1 MTRVFQ
7 PGDKVRYLG
16 GSGWEFLQGRKG
28 DHFTIHRHYES
39 KMNPGQTYVQI
50 VEGLEVCPTHS
61 QHPHRFALV
70 KSAKPERAKV
80 GEYVRKND
88 DERTRWWS
96 ERWDGA
102 FEVLSVD
109 KMGYGVRSAD
119 GIHGTFLYELADKC
133 DAPPRP
139 DFTVAEAQ
147 RGAKL
152 KFRSGCDVVFIAYV
166 PSAKPHCRLVLLN
179 PGTGNIVTRYENGR
193 ADDEPQAHANPGDI
207 LINRGEA

>member
-1 MTRVFQ
+1 MRDFQ

-16 GSGWEFLQGRKG
+16 GSGWQFLQGRVG
-28 DHFTIHRHYES
+28 QVFTVHS
-39 KMNPGQTYVQI
+39 FGPGRLTAGPYLRI
-50 VEGLEVCPTHS
+50 VEGLSDNPTHS
-61 QHPHRFALV
+61 QLPANFVLV
-70 KSAKPERAKV
+70 EAARPERAKV
-80 GEYVRKND
+80 GEYVRKNNA
-88 DERTRWWS
+88 ERTRWWS

-109 KMGYGVRSAD
+109 KLGYGVRSAD

-139 DFTVAEAQ
+139 DFTVAEAKA
-147 RGAKL
+147 GAKL

-166 PSAKPHCRLVLLN
+166 PDAKPHCRLVLLN

-193 ADDEPQAHANPGDI
+193 ADDEPQAHQNPGDI
-207 LINRGEA
+207 LIKRGEA

>member
-7 PGDKVRYLG
+7 PGDRVRYLG

-28 DHFTIHRHYES
+28 DHFTIHRHYASE
-39 KMNPGQTYVQI
+39 MNPGQTYVQI
-50 VEGLEVCPTHS
+50 VEGLKVNPTHS
-61 QHPHRFALV
+61 QHPRWFALV
-70 KSAKPERAKV
+70 KAAEPERVEV
-80 GEYVRKND
+80 GGYVRKIKNTST
-88 DERTRWWS
+88 ENWG
-96 ERWDGA
+96 ERWNGV
-102 FEVLSVD
+102 FEVLGHD
-109 KMGYGVRSAD
+109 HFGYKVLSLD
-119 GIHGTFLYELADKC
+119 GINGTFRFDLAERAE
-133 DAPPRP
+133 APPRP

-193 ADDEPQAHANPGDI
+193 ADDEPQAHQNPGDI
-207 LINRGEA
+207 LINRG